1 MAAHSVAVS
10 SHAWPA
16 PGSQDAMT
24 RFDTTRWSMVL
35 AARGGPVEARAALD
49 GLCRRYR
56 PPVLAYIRRRGY
68 SSENAEDLAQTFFA
82 RFLELAYHADADPAR
97 GRFRAFLL
105 TALKRFLI
113 DADEASHAAKRG
125 GQVNFKSLDYQPNS
139 GDSLQHLTDSHTPES
154 AFERDWAATVLE
166 SAMFRLRHEATD
178 AGKQKLF
185 DHLSEFLLERPDE
198 ADYVRVAA
206 ELNLRRNTLAVAV
219 HRLRHRLRELV
230 REELAETTAGSSE
243 LDAEMRQLRAALNS
257 VMS

>member
-1 MAAHSVAVS
+1 MRIGFVAVS
-10 SHAWPA
+10 AHTSPV
-16 PGSQDAMT
+16 PGNQDTMT

-35 AARGGPVEARAALD
+35 RARGGPVEARAALD
-49 GLCRRYR
+49 TLCRRYR
-56 PPVLAYIRRRGY
+56 PPVLAYVRRRGY

-82 RFLELAYHADADPAR
+82 RFIELAYHADADPAR

-113 DADEASHAAKRG
+113 DADAASHATKRG
-125 GQVNFKSLDYQPNS
+125 GQINFKSLDYQANS
-139 GDSLQHLTDSHTPES
+139 GDSLQHLADSQTPEN

-198 ADYVRVAA
+198 ADYVRVAS

-230 REELAETTAGSSE
+230 REELAETTADSGE
-243 LDAEMRQLRAALNS
+243 LEAEMRQLRAALNN
-257 VMS
+257 VMA